1 MSLTDNKIIGII
13 FIKEFEDGEIQW
25 DSTYTDVD
33 EALEVMYVV
42 SEEMTEPQ
50 ITVLPIH

>member
-1 MSLTDNKIIGII
+1 MSLTDNKIVGII

-42 SEEMTEPQ
+42 SEELAEPIIQ
-50 ITVLPIH
+50 VYPIN